1 MGASYYV
8 AIPGTNFPTAEVSA
22 SSSKHARTAYLDYLS
37 RNNLVSWRDRQ
48 AIRPKI
54 VTKRMQPGEIQ
65 TQVFLDYSAKTIPET
80 EVQVPPQATTP
91 VEEEIVEEEQPAQAQ
106 PVQLPQGNKLS
117 VLPPSATQQQQQ
129 GRVAAIPTQTVM
141 GKQAVMSPPGLR
153 TPMGLPPGVSVLPKK
168 ANLVKP
174 KAVEVSMS
182 PIKVG
187 GK

>member
-1 MGASYYV
+1 METSYYV

-37 RNNLVSWRDRQ
+37 RNNLVSWKDRQ

-65 TQVFLDYSAKTIPET
+65 TQIFLDYSAKTIPET

-117 VLPPSATQQQQQ
+117 VLPSSKQQQQ
-129 GRVAAIPTQTVM
+129 GQTASIPTQTVM